1 MKPVMIHAGGTDCR
15 HEGTPRATIHDE
27 GGPLCAAGI
36 RVTHVRF
43 NGKVLT
49 IGEACAALK
58 NAADVFATQL
68 TPVITALA
76 ELGNRI
82 GAALGP
88 AIRALTAAAEVVDEE
103 RELDEDL
110 EESWSDQFTMA
121 YDDLAVVVAGVQ
133 QLTPPGQVDG

>member
-1 MKPVMIHAGGTDCR
+1 MKPVMIHADGTDCR
-15 HEGTPRATIHDE
+15 HEGTPQATIHDE
-27 GGPLCAAGI
+27 GGPLCVAGI

-58 NAADVFATQL
+58 NVADVFAAQL

-82 GAALGP
+82 GAALDP
-88 AIRALTAAAEVVDEE
+88 AIRALAAAAEVVDEE

-110 EESWSDQFTMA
+110 EESRSDQFTMA
-121 YDDLAVVVAGVQ
+121 YDDHRGAA
-133 QLTPPGQVDG
+133 PC

>member
-1 MKPVMIHAGGTDCR
+1 MKPVMIHADGTDCR
-15 HEGTPRATIHDE
+15 HEGTPQATVCDD

-36 RVTHVRF
+36 PITHVRL

-58 NAADVFATQL
+58 NVADVFAAQL

-82 GAALGP
+82 GAAMDP
-88 AIRALTAAAEVVDEE
+88 AIRALAAAAEVVDGE

-110 EESWSDQFTMA
+110 EESRSDQFTM
-121 YDDLAVVVAGVQ
+121 
-133 QLTPPGQVDG
+133 TFGQAP